1 MSILLSGIEMP
12 RTCYYCRFQL
22 LKSLSLGDNRLVYFH
37 SCSLLCKN
45 VDDYENN
52 RREDCPLVEV
62 PEHHGR
68 LVDLDKLIYDMGLDE
83 ARKYGNITARDR
95 SFSYGTLM
103 RYEIA
108 DALEDTPVII
118 DKE

>member
-1 MSILLSGIEMP
+1 MP

-62 PEHHGR
+62 PTPHG
-68 LVDLDKLIYDMGLDE
+68 DLIDRNEVLNSCEFIGEKPTWDNPYTDD
-83 ARKYGNITARDR
+83 AYGCKSSVIENIKA
-95 SFSYGTLM
+95 
-103 RYEIA
+103 
-108 DALEDTPVII
+108 VI
-118 DKE
+118 KAEE

>member
-1 MSILLSGIEMP
+1 MSILIRGAGLPKSCHNCPCAVELFD
-12 RTCYYCRFQL
+12 YY
-22 LKSLSLGDNRLVYFH
+22 DNTH
-37 SCSLLCKN
+37 SCECNILQKDTTNYST
-45 VDDYENN
+45 E
-52 RREDCPLVEV
+52 RRKDCPLVEV

-83 ARKYGNITARDR
+83 ARKYGNKTARDR
-95 SFSYGTLM
+95 SFSYSTLM

>member
-52 RREDCPLVEV
+52 RREDCPLVVV
-62 PEHHGR
+62 PTPHGR
-68 LVDLDKLIYDMGLDE
+68 LIDERELYNKIESEFDGCCVYDVSLNEAVYDFEEIVDQCKTIIE
-83 ARKYGNITARDR
+83 AER
-95 SFSYGTLM
+95 
-103 RYEIA
+103 
-108 DALEDTPVII
+108 
-118 DKE
+118 

>member
-52 RREDCPLVEV
+52 RREDCPLIKI
-62 PEHHGR
+62 PTPHGR
-68 LVDLDKLIYDMGLDE
+68 LIDADKIEYHFEVNENTVMEGCE
-83 ARKYGNITARDR
+83 FVTK
-95 SFSYGTLM
+95 S
-103 RYEIA
+103 EINRMS
-108 DALEDTPVII
+108 TVI
-118 DKE
+118 EREE

>member
-1 MSILLSGIEMP
+1 MSILIKGVKMPKSCYECSGFFNKADYHQ
-12 RTCYYCRFQL
+12 CYYDKDDRDL
-22 LKSLSLGDNRLVYFH
+22 DELNVYATRP
-37 SCSLLCKN
+37 
-45 VDDYENN
+45 EW
-52 RREDCPLVEV
+52 CPLVEV

-68 LVDLDKLIYDMGLDE
+68 LVDLDKLIDDMGLDE
-83 ARKYGNITARDR
+83 ARKYGNKTARDR

-103 RYEIA
+103 RYEIV